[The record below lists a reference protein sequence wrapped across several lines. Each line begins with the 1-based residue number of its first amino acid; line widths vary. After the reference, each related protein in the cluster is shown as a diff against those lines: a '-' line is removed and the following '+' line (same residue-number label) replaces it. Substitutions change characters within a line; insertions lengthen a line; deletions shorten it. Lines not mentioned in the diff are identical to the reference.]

1 MLWPNRA
8 LLIVSTFLSENL
20 MQRSLETLLSIGLE
34 QMDLTL
40 SVETQ
45 TKLLEFISL
54 LEKWNRIYNL
64 TAVRDPQQML
74 THHILDSLAI
84 RPYISGPRVL
94 DIGSGAG
101 LPGIPLAMTRPDLEF
116 VLLDANAKKTRFMI
130 QAIGTLGLNNIE
142 VVHARVEKYR
152 PERKFDTLIARAFA
166 GMAEILAATAHLGN
180 PHSEF
185 LAMKGVYP
193 QSELDLLPSNFT
205 VTEIHKLHIPG
216 LDAKRHLVCIACGSI
231 TAMEP

>member
-1 MLWPNRA
+1 MH
-8 LLIVSTFLSENL
+8 
-20 MQRSLETLLSIGLE
+20 RSLDTVLSLGLE
-34 QMDLTL
+34 QMGLAL
-40 SVETQ
+40 PAEMQ
-45 TKLLEFISL
+45 QKLLEFIAL

-84 RPYISGPRVL
+84 LPFVNGLRVL

-101 LPGIPLAMTRPDLEF
+101 LPGIPLALARPDLEF

-130 QAIGTLGLNNIE
+130 QAIGTLDLNNIE
-142 VVHARVEKYR
+142 VVHARVERYR

-166 GMAEILAATAHLGN
+166 GMAEILAATAHLVN
-180 PHSEF
+180 PHSEL

-205 VTEIHKLHIPG
+205 VTETHKLHVPG
-216 LDAKRHLVCIACGSI
+216 LDAERHLVRIACRSLA
-231 TAMEP
+231 AMEP